1 MKIAAYITAY
11 NDLASVEKCLQAIHN
26 QSHPVEKIYILDN
39 SAIRLITDNYYQ
51 DINIEHHPE
60 NQGIGYG
67 ISWAISEAIKLNYD
81 FLWVFDQD
89 SIPAENCLQKLLE
102 IYLDFPLNQHS
113 LGIIAPT
120 SIDIETDNIVQGAN
134 FNGSYFTA
142 CPHKID
148 AKYYECDAPITSG
161 SLINLAAAK
170 TIDLPCVDFFIDG
183 IDIDYGWRFRKQGY
197 HNLIVT
203 DAIMQ
208 HQFGQPLKV
217 NFLSRKLI
225 IQEYSSL
232 RHYYICRNHTYIETR
247 NTTVSHRLNCV
258 RYRFKYMLFSMIKI
272 LLYDSDQKGSK
283 LFACFLGTYHGF
295 IGKLGKI
302 WELPINR
309 N

>member
-11 NDLASVEKCLQAIHN
+11 NDLEAVQKCLLAINH
-26 QSHPVEKIYILDN
+26 QSHAIEKIYILDN
-39 SAIRLITDNYYQ
+39 SPVELITDHKYH
-51 DINIEHHPE
+51 NIYVEHHPE

-67 ISWAISEAIKLNYD
+67 LSWAITEAIQLNYD

-89 SIPAENCLQKLLE
+89 SIPTENCLEKLLDV
-102 IYLDFPLNQHS
+102 YLSFPLNEQYF
-113 LGIIAPT
+113 GIIAPT
-120 SIDIETDNIVQGAN
+120 PLDIETNSVVQGVI

-142 CPHKID
+142 CQHQMN

-170 TIDLPCVDFFIDG
+170 TIDLPSVEFFIDG
-183 IDIDYGWRFRKQGY
+183 IDIDYGWRLRQQGY

-208 HQFGQPLKV
+208 HKFGQPVQV
-217 NFLSRKLI
+217 NFFFKKLI

-247 NTTVSHRLNCV
+247 NAKAYYQLNCIQ
-258 RYRFKYMLFSMIKI
+258 YRLKYMLFSTIKI
-272 LLYDSDQKGSK
+272 ILYDSNDKGVK
-283 LFACFLGTYHGF
+283 VFACLLGTYHGF

-302 WELPINR
+302 WK
-309 N
+309 